1 MAKIW
6 LRQSQ
11 IFAAIWF
18 AKQNLLASTII
29 LFKFWNFCL
38 LINQELCCAQD
49 RRHMELISS
58 YLPTLKPSKI
68 DSVCC
73 STYYRSSNLKPPYPS
88 GTRVQKCQEEIQ
100 AQQIPAYTCKRST
113 RHAVSESSC
122 IASVTDEPA
131 TKPDQTSTS
140 FLRHNQTMGNHLCPV
155 HLADKP

>member
-1 MAKIW
+1 MPKI
-6 LRQSQ
+6 
-11 IFAAIWF
+11 
-18 AKQNLLASTII
+18 
-29 LFKFWNFCL
+29 
-38 LINQELCCAQD
+38 ED
-49 RRHMELISS
+49 MELISS

-140 FLRHNQTMGNHLCPV
+140 FLRHNQTMGNHFVLFTWLISHNWKYCWLIYCKKKILFV
-155 HLADKP
+155 DWKIRFISGTNVALISVSD